1 MEVVLLSQAQKDRD
15 YWLSIGNTAI
25 MKRISDLLEDIN
37 KHPFTGLGK
46 PEALKGNWKG
56 KWSRRINKEH
66 EGVIS
71 TVS

>member
-1 MEVVLLSQAQKDRD
+1 
-15 YWLSIGNTAI
+15 